1 MDAARTEKWKKNRLA
16 SFTNICLAQVILP
29 FHPTSMT
36 LLSKTVKINFQEPKR
51 TNKYLKETKMWHL
64 KLIRSLDKDDQL
76 MSFCCL
82 STAVH
87 AAGWIIHINL
97 KSAKKK
103 VLNSIGIRC
112 PEDIFGWFFI
122 IFMIFNMY
130 FLFVMQHS
138 GTDWGCLCLSPY
150 SLCQWEIQSSF
161 SSLQASRKDEI
172 NRTVND
178 MNADTF
184 YLKNKETGKKP
195 PKQTNNPR
203 MKTKQKNQ
211 DSEILHKKVN
221 HSK

>member
-16 SFTNICLAQVILP
+16 SFRNVCLAQVILP

-64 KLIRSLDKDDQL
+64 KLVRSLDKDDQL
-76 MSFCCL
+76 TSFCFL

-87 AAGWIIHINL
+87 AAGWIIHFNL

-112 PEDIFGWFFI
+112 PEDIFGWFFLWV
-122 IFMIFNMY
+122 FFFFNMY
-130 FLFVMQHS
+130 FLFVMQRS

-172 NRTVND
+172 SKTVSN
-178 MNADTF
+178 MNANIF
-184 YLKNKETGKKP
+184 YLKKKERNREKNLHENKQK
-195 PKQTNNPR
+195 NPQL
-203 MKTKQKNQ
+203 KTKQQ
-211 DSEILHKKVN
+211 DS
-221 HSK
+221 